1 MHDTQVDGPEHLAFV
16 EQIPVTSMARTLCDL
31 SAVVRPWT
39 VERAVDEALRRTLV
53 TLPSLTCVAE
63 SLDGRGRRRGT
74 VMREILAARAPGFHP
89 GESAPELRIS
99 RALVAAGLPTPVHQ
113 CPFRIGK
120 RTVRADLAYPD
131 AGIVIEYDG
140 WDFHS
145 TRTAFDSDRARAN
158 ELEILGLTVLRFTS
172 KSSDAQVVATVRAA
186 LHRASVAAVS

>member
-1 MHDTQVDGPEHLAFV
+1 
-16 EQIPVTSMARTLCDL
+16 
-31 SAVVRPWT
+31 
-39 VERAVDEALRRTLV
+39 
-53 TLPSLTCVAE
+53 
-63 SLDGRGRRRGT
+63 
-74 VMREILAARAPGFHP
+74 MREILAARAPGFHP

-99 RALVAAGLPTPVHQ
+99 RALVAAGLPAPVHQ

-186 LHRASVAAVS
+186 LDRASVTAVS